1 MWILLE
7 IMQKNPIFL
16 GKDKTRR
23 MRREA
28 TIMTEDKKE
37 KVK

>member
-1 MWILLE
+1 MWSPLD

-16 GKDKTRR
+16 RKDKTRR
-23 MRREA
+23 MKRKA